1 MKRSGSRIATIS
13 VFVIGIVVFFGV
25 LYAWN
30 NLFDIFQPVSTA
42 KTNTIPFIIQPG
54 ESPTQIGD
62 DLQKKGLIRNAT
74 AFRWWLKF
82 KGGVTLEAGR
92 YDRLNPN
99 MTISEIIDELQ
110 KGQPDEISVRILEG
124 SRLEEIANAAAS
136 SGLSKFSKAEFL
148 KYTQNASTFP
158 DRKKYP
164 LLFKDVPANAS
175 MEGLLFPDTYYMTS
189 NSTALDLI
197 DTMLS
202 EMQTQITTNKIDV
215 YANQRQLSIYQVLT
229 LASVVQREAGQS
241 DNPGK
246 IARVYLNRLYTPA
259 GIAETGGS
267 DVGYMQAD
275 PTVQYARDNE
285 NHPKTYWQPLTAGG
299 HQIATDS
306 KWNTYEFAG
315 LPPTPICSPGLK
327 VLLASANPP
336 QSDYLY
342 FFTDPH
348 LVTHYEQT
356 GHQFDQDTKR
366 YGVSQ

>member
-1 MKRSGSRIATIS
+1 MKRSGSRIAIIS
-13 VFVIGIVVFFGV
+13 VFVVGIVVFFGV

-30 NLFDIFQPVSTA
+30 NLLDIFQPASATKA
-42 KTNTIPFIIQPG
+42 NTIPFVIQPG
-54 ESPTQIGD
+54 ESPTQIGE

-110 KGQPDEISVRILEG
+110 KGQPDEISVRVLEG

-136 SGLSKFSKAEFL
+136 AGLPKFNKAQFL

-164 LLFKDVPANAS
+164 LLFQDVPTNAS

-197 DTMLS
+197 DKMLS

-215 YANQRQLSIYQVLT
+215 YAKQNNMNIYQLLT
-229 LASVVQREAGQS
+229 LASIVQREAGQA
-241 DNPGK
+241 DEPGK
-246 IARVYLNRLYTPA
+246 IARVYLNRLTPE
-259 GIAETGGS
+259 GMTETGNKL
-267 DVGYMQAD
+267 QAD
-275 PTVQYARDNE
+275 PTVQYARDTE
-285 NHPKTYWQPLTAGG
+285 NHPKTYWQPLTDYGN
-299 HQIATDS
+299 QIATDS
-306 KWNTYEFAG
+306 QWNTYMNTG

-327 VLLASANPP
+327 ILLASANPP
-336 QSDYLY
+336 QWDYFY

-356 GHQFDQDTKR
+356 FNQFKQDMDR
-366 YGVSQ
+366 YNVSK